1 MFDKGCYSRFLISSF
16 RMADFRVAASES
28 FAYLR
33 EQQVDLPPLW
43 VTLIAFNT
51 SSIQAPRPT

>member
-1 MFDKGCYSRFLISSF
+1 
-16 RMADFRVAASES
+16 MADFRVAASES

-43 VTLIAFNT
+43 VTLIVLNT
-51 SSIQAPRPT
+51 SSIQAPTPTWDSN